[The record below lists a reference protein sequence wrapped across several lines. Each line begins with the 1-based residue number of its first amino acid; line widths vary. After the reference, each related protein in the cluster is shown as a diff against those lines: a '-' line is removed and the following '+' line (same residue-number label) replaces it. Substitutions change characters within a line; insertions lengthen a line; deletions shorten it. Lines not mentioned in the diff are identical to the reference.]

1 MPGRELVGMP
11 AFVVVDLVDRQTD
24 RQTVCLCRLSVS
36 CFRGVRAFSEL
47 KKSREFGNAHPRRPA
62 LGAVERC
69 GRGCGGGRMVGLQ
82 AREPEEERQP
92 AAAEIHLVWRL
103 HHGRSSRSAFP

>member
-1 MPGRELVGMP
+1 MLIR
-11 AFVVVDLVDRQTD
+11 VDL
-24 RQTVCLCRLSVS
+24 
-36 CFRGVRAFSEL
+36 
-47 KKSREFGNAHPRRPA
+47 P

>member
-1 MPGRELVGMP
+1 MP

-24 RQTVCLCRLSVS
+24 RQSVCQSLVFAVFALFQSS
-36 CFRGVRAFSEL
+36 
-47 KKSREFGNAHPRRPA
+47 KSRASLEMLIRVDLLSGRRR
-62 LGAVERC
+62 AVLSWLR
-69 GRGCGGGRMVGLQ
+69 RWSHLVGLQ